1 MEIGRAWTLLSNMGQ
16 EELKYLGEQC
26 TMKSGHCQIQDTGL
40 LRAEFTLWLSKV
52 RTQIVCNPEKCP
64 LSGMP

>member
-1 MEIGRAWTLLSNMGQ
+1 MGQ
-16 EELKYLGEQC
+16 EELKYLGEQH
-26 TMKSGHCQIQDTGL
+26 TVKSGHCQIQDTGL